1 MAQSRSLMAASQR
14 LRTESGR
21 AGVVRGDAVGF
32 STHTVFARFS
42 LLAPPPPAASLP
54 KQPGATP
61 PSALR
66 PLALRLFRFRPA
78 LDSSPISICVWV
90 SPPSARRSGSSAS
103 SRCCLLPH
111 LLRQAGVFWGP
122 KGCRR
127 QQQQQRYGAWGWWPN
142 YCSRTRVRVLEHSA
156 APGAGA
162 EAGTREAVR
171 GGEERTP
178 EAPQEV
184 PGR

>member
-61 PSALR
+61 SALSVHWPLGFSVSAQPSIVHQSAYALGKPTFCPSLGLLR
-66 PLALRLFRFRPA
+66 LLALL
-78 LDSSPISICVWV
+78 
-90 SPPSARRSGSSAS
+90 PPSTPPSSGG
-103 SRCCLLPH
+103 CLL
-111 LLRQAGVFWGP
+111 
-122 KGCRR
+122 
-127 QQQQQRYGAWGWWPN
+127 GAQG
-142 YCSRTRVRVLEHSA
+142 LSA
-156 APGAGA
+156 AAAAAAIWSLGLVAELLLADTSPG
-162 EAGTREAVR
+162 
-171 GGEERTP
+171 P
-178 EAPQEV
+178 
-184 PGR
+184 